1 MRSLREL
8 YRVGTGP
15 SSSHSM
21 APRTAS
27 IRFREMYPHAA
38 KYRVT
43 LYGSLASTGK
53 GHMTDTAISGVLK
66 EPEII
71 WLPDEEL
78 PLHTNGMR
86 FEALDGNS
94 RVIGTVEDYSLGGG
108 ALLSDPSTGDVYPES
123 TDEEVLAVVRE
134 NFGNYWEYVIDR
146 EGPGIMGHLQ
156 EVWSVM
162 TDSIERGIARRGTLP
177 GRLNLPRKANSMYSK
192 SKFLEPTLQEKM
204 RTAAYAYAV
213 SEENAAAGIVATAPT
228 CGACGVVP
236 AVLRF
241 LEEKMQLSEDDILHA
256 LATAG
261 LFGNLIKTNGSISG
275 AYVGCQGEVGAA
287 CAMASA
293 AACQLM
299 GGTPRQVEY
308 AAEMGLEHHL
318 GLTCDPVYGLVQI
331 PCIERNAHAALRA
344 IDCAYLAIFSDGDHH
359 ISFDD
364 VVKVMLETGEKMS
377 KDFKETSEGGLAKV
391 YAHRFEVIGQE

>member
-1 MRSLREL
+1 
-8 YRVGTGP
+8 
-15 SSSHSM
+15 M
-21 APRTAS
+21 APRTAGL
-27 IRFREMYPHAA
+27 RFREKYPNAT

-53 GHMTDTAISGVLK
+53 GHMTDTAISGVLND
-66 EPEII
+66 PEII

-86 FEALDGNS
+86 FEALDENFE
-94 RVIGTVEDYSLGGG
+94 VIGTVEDYSLGGG

-123 TDEEVLAVVRE
+123 TDEEILAVVKE

-146 EGPGIMGHLQ
+146 EGPGIMEHLR
-156 EVWSVM
+156 EVWAVM
-162 TDSIERGIARRGTLP
+162 TDSIARGISKRGTLP

-344 IDCAYLAIFSDGDHH
+344 IDCAYLAIFSDGEHH

-391 YAHRFEVIGQE
+391 YAHRFEVIGRE